1 MFNYRPSQASD
12 QTTERVIVAYLDRRS
27 GSSLDLD
34 GVVGCRLRLFVLLTF
49 LFVSSVIVY
58 IFVLR
63 GRSNLLLGRPFASFI
78 NGRFFHPPPTA
89 TAFFEPIGEVTGGVV
104 I

>member
-12 QTTERVIVAYLDRRS
+12 QTTERVVAYLDRRS

-49 LFVSSVIVY
+49 LFRCIPVFVSIL
-58 IFVLR
+58 VLR
-63 GRSNLLLGRPFASFI
+63 GHRSILKRRLFLLAY
-78 NGRFFHPPPTA
+78 GRFLNPPPTA